1 VTDIYDFQRKLSRRL
16 LVWGAGSTAVGAVV
30 GLLLPRPFVRGA
42 ALHAV
47 VWGVINVAIA
57 LWGLHLAR
65 RGSRKYPD
73 EYRDVADGLRLRR
86 LLVVNSFLDIGY
98 ITAGAGLIVFF
109 HANDFLLGNGIGIVL
124 QALFL
129 LFFDFIHA
137 WRLPKTTPPWYDPPV

>member
-1 VTDIYDFQRKLSRRL
+1 
-16 LVWGAGSTAVGAVV
+16 
-30 GLLLPRPFVRGA
+30 

-57 LWGLHLAR
+57 LWGLHLAH

-86 LLVVNSFLDIGY
+86 LLVVNGFLDIGY